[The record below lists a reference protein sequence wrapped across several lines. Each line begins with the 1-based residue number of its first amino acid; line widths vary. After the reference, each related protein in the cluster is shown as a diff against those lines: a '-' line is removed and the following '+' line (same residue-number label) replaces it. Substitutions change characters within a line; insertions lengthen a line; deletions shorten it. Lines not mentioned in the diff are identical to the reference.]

1 MNRGE
6 GEPQSTIHHS
16 PFTIHGLSSPD
27 PSLTRLP
34 AFRQGMRI
42 GLFGGSFDPPHR
54 GHRQVSL
61 AALRLLGLDQ
71 VWWLV
76 SPHNPLKP
84 NAPSEDLV
92 RRVAAA
98 RACAAHPR
106 IKVTAVE
113 AALGT
118 TYTAE
123 TLRHLAFRLGG
134 VDLVWMM
141 GADNLR
147 QFHRWRAW
155 QSIAATVPIAVFNR
169 PGEAL
174 AALSAPAAIALR
186 QARLPFREAAI
197 LIEKRP
203 PAWIFVPTPH
213 VPLSS
218 TERRARRRAAP
229 TRVLKASS

>member
-1 MNRGE
+1 
-6 GEPQSTIHHS
+6 
-16 PFTIHGLSSPD
+16 
-27 PSLTRLP
+27 
-34 AFRQGMRI
+34 MRI
-42 GLFGGSFDPPHR
+42 GLFGGSFDPPHA

-61 AALRLLGLDQ
+61 AALSLLRLDQ

-84 NAPSEDLV
+84 NSPSEDLA

-106 IKVTAVE
+106 IKVTAIE
-113 AALGT
+113 ATLGT

-123 TLRHLAFRLGG
+123 TLRRLASRLGG
-134 VDLVWMM
+134 ADLVWMM

-155 QSIAATVPIAVFNR
+155 RTIAASVPIAVFNR

-174 AALSAPAAIALR
+174 AALSAPAAVALR
-186 QARLPFREAAI
+186 QARLPDREAGLLAGNP
-197 LIEKRP
+197 P
-203 PAWIFVPTPH
+203 PAWVFLPTPH

-218 TERRARRRAAP
+218 TELRARRAL
-229 TRVLKASS
+229 TKTAS

>member
-1 MNRGE
+1 
-6 GEPQSTIHHS
+6 
-16 PFTIHGLSSPD
+16 
-27 PSLTRLP
+27 
-34 AFRQGMRI
+34 MRI
-42 GLFGGSFDPPHR
+42 GLFGGSFDPPHT

-61 AALRLLGLDQ
+61 AALSLLRLDQ

-84 NAPSEDLV
+84 NAPSEDLA

-123 TLRHLAFRLGG
+123 TLRRLASRLGG

-155 QSIAATVPIAVFNR
+155 RSIAASAPIAVFNR

-174 AALSAPAAIALR
+174 AALSAPAAVALR
-186 QARLPFREAAI
+186 QARMPSREAGFLAGNP
-197 LIEKRP
+197 P
-203 PAWIFVPTPH
+203 PAWVFLPTPH

-218 TERRARRRAAP
+218 TELRARRRL
-229 TRVLKASS
+229 TKTAS